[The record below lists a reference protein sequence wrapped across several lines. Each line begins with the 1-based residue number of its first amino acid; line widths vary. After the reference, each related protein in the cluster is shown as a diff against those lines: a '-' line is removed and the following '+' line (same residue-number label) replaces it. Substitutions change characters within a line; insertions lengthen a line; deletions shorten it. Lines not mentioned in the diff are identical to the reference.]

1 MKKQMLQQLSDNRT
15 EAENILF
22 QKFGYRHFYDE
33 QWKTIQRLLRGERML
48 LIERTGYGKS
58 LCYQYPAT
66 LFDGITVVF
75 SPLIALMR
83 DQVNFLDNK
92 GIRAVC
98 INSERTVEE
107 NEEAIKLALQGQI
120 KILYIAPERQE
131 NQSWRSAALS
141 MNLSMVVVDEAHT
154 ISVWGHD
161 FRPSFRR
168 IVNLV
173 NLLPIGTPLLAT
185 TATATARVQK
195 DIETQLGQNIQT
207 VRGSLIRSNFRLHVI
222 EVKSEDEKLIWMAR
236 NIDRLPGTGLVYT
249 GTRVDT
255 DVYSRWLQFI
265 GVNAIG
271 YNAGMDSELRKEIE
285 CGLMDNRWKC
295 IVSTNAL
302 GMGIDKPDIR
312 FVIHTQMPASP
323 IHYYQEIGR
332 SGRDGKTTYAI
343 LFFNSKNEDGDYV
356 DCRLPKA
363 FVNNA
368 RPKAEVYHK
377 VINYLKENMLGEREV
392 LKIANIKQLT
402 FRVIRADLIEQGIIK
417 EVTVG
422 RLKKYQYQYNAP
434 QLDTSG
440 FEELRLAKLKDL
452 SSMVE
457 YVFTKEPR
465 MKFLCNY
472 LGDYYSG
479 PYTGCDNTTEERWL
493 SAFDQRDIEKV
504 YGFRESYFPTIK
516 CTEKGNN
523 IIDGVAA
530 SLYGVSNVGAT
541 IHRCKYESGGD
552 FPDYLLRLTLK
563 AYRKTFGS
571 KKLDMVMFVP
581 PTISGNLVEKFAEK
595 LSKTLQVPISYA
607 LKKARATEAQKI
619 FNNAYLK
626 RDNVKDSF
634 SVDDG
639 TDVKDKTVLL
649 VDDIYDSGATLKEIG
664 KLLTSLGAVE
674 IVPLVIAKTVGSDN
688 D

>member
-83 DQVNFLDNK
+83 DQVNFLNNK

-131 NQSWRSAALS
+131 NQSWRSAAPS

-356 DCRLPKA
+356 DYRLPKA

-417 EVTVG
+417 EV
-422 RLKKYQYQYNAP
+422 
-434 QLDTSG
+434 
-440 FEELRLAKLKDL
+440 
-452 SSMVE
+452 
-457 YVFTKEPR
+457 
-465 MKFLCNY
+465 
-472 LGDYYSG
+472 
-479 PYTGCDNTTEERWL
+479 
-493 SAFDQRDIEKV
+493 
-504 YGFRESYFPTIK
+504 
-516 CTEKGNN
+516 
-523 IIDGVAA
+523 
-530 SLYGVSNVGAT
+530 
-541 IHRCKYESGGD
+541 
-552 FPDYLLRLTLK
+552 
-563 AYRKTFGS
+563 
-571 KKLDMVMFVP
+571 
-581 PTISGNLVEKFAEK
+581 
-595 LSKTLQVPISYA
+595 
-607 LKKARATEAQKI
+607 
-619 FNNAYLK
+619 
-626 RDNVKDSF
+626 
-634 SVDDG
+634 
-639 TDVKDKTVLL
+639 
-649 VDDIYDSGATLKEIG
+649 
-664 KLLTSLGAVE
+664 AVC
-674 IVPLVIAKTVGSDN
+674 V
-688 D
+688 